1 VRRLCYITQTFN
13 GLQGEEERTTKI
25 QRAQRSLCC
34 FSLCSLCLCGFNLT
48 LLNPVWQPF
57 DFPMQLGLWEC
68 IVFYFLRPLRP
79 IQSRER
85 GIPMLRI
92 TLKTSDRVLT
102 AIPRFNRFLSAHG
115 LSVVRQEEDWQS
127 GSIQLVVNARL
138 FGEVKMATK
147 LAEDFFDSA
156 IISVGNDSIEWMSS
170 PMLTSGI

>member
-1 VRRLCYITQTFN
+1 
-13 GLQGEEERTTKI
+13 
-25 QRAQRSLCC
+25 
-34 FSLCSLCLCGFNLT
+34 
-48 LLNPVWQPF
+48 
-57 DFPMQLGLWEC
+57 
-68 IVFYFLRPLRP
+68 
-79 IQSRER
+79 
-85 GIPMLRI
+85 MLRI

-156 IISVGNDSIEWMSS
+156 IISVGNDSSEWMSS